1 MAVYRVLY
9 NSFYTKVFLTASA
22 DWTVKLW
29 EQSTTKPV
37 LIFDFGCPVSDLA
50 WAPYSS
56 TVFAVAT
63 SEGKVLVYDLD
74 FNKFDPICSQQIVG
88 GKSKLTRI
96 AFSPFDPIIV
106 VGDDRGSVLSLKLSP
121 NLRRSGRGGGKLS
134 FDDQHDRLEKIV
146 LLSMGKGNSR

>member
-1 MAVYRVLY
+1 MAVYRVVY
-9 NSFYTKVFLTASA
+9 NAFYTEVLLTASA

-37 LIFDFGCPVSDLA
+37 LIFDFGCPVADIA

-63 SEGKVLVYDLD
+63 AEGKLLVYDLD

-88 GKSKLTRI
+88 GKSKLTRV
-96 AFSPFDPIIV
+96 AFSPFDPIV
-106 VGDDRGSVLSLKLSP
+106 LVGDDRGLVQSLKLSP
-121 NLRRSGRGGGKLS
+121 NLRRSGRGGASLS
-134 FDDQHDRLEKIV
+134 FDDQRDRLEKV
-146 LLSMGKGNSR
+146 VMLSMGKNNSR